1 MVRGG
6 ADSFTVRAQSDG
18 LVGAT
23 TGVRD
28 PRQTHWTGHSID
40 DVGSSKTSLSQY
52 LEVAQYVFFFLRPED
67 SLNIS
72 QVITSPGFS
81 FAMAVFRRLSK
92 VVREMPRRS
101 AAAPPVMV
109 SPEIIKGLGCVG
121 RRAA

>member
-6 ADSFTVRAQSDG
+6 ADSFTVGAQSDG

-28 PRQTHWTGHSID
+28 PRQTHRTGHSID
-40 DVGSSKTSLSQY
+40 DVGSSKARFSHCF
-52 LEVAQYVFFFLRPED
+52 EVAHYVFFFLRPED

-81 FAMAVFRRLSK
+81 FAMAVFRRVSK

-101 AAAPPVMV
+101 AAALPVMV